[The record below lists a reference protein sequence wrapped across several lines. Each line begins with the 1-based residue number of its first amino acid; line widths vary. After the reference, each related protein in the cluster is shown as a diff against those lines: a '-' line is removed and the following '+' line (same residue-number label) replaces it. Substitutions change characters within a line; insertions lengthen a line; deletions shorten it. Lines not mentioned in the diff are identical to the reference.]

1 MSHSAHRAPATA
13 RRRPVAV
20 GALAAALLVLVA
32 VGAVVH
38 QATARPTLRTVAAG
52 APAARQPAS
61 VALPGYTGNVGR
73 DPFIPLVVP
82 PVATPSP
89 AATASGSA
97 SGALSGSGAAAVVS
111 AVPSGVPATATPA
124 PQTRSVSLYLVSVG
138 GTTGVD
144 VTVNGASF
152 HVVDGQ
158 VFASDFQ
165 LLSAQNT
172 SATFLFGDNEFV
184 LTPGQFRTFS

>member
-1 MSHSAHRAPATA
+1 MA
-13 RRRPVAV
+13 
-20 GALAAALLVLVA
+20 AAALLAALLVVVA

-38 QATARPTLRTVAAG
+38 QATARPSLRTVAAG
-52 APAARQPAS
+52 AQAAPRTAS

-89 AATASGSA
+89 AVTASA
-97 SGALSGSGAAAVVS
+97 SVSGQLGGGAVS
-111 AVPSGVPATATPA
+111 PIVTAVPSGVPATATPA
-124 PQTRSVSLYLVSVG
+124 PQTQSVSLYLVSVG
-138 GTTGVD
+138 GTTGAD